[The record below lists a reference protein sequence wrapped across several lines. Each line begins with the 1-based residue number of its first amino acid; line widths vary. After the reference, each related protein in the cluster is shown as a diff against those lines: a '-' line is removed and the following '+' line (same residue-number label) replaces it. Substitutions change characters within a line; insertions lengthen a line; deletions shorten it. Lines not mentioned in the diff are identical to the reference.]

1 METLQKSLHFRV
13 FSYLFRFLA
22 KFPAEKKKARHR
34 WCQRIIPVHTWAE
47 VFRFSHSDFPLVQV
61 YSPIAFTVHTQNST

>member
-22 KFPAEKKKARHR
+22 RFPTEKKRPAIDDAKE
-34 WCQRIIPVHTWAE
+34 QSLLTLE
-47 VFRFSHSDFPLVQV
+47 QKFFGFRTDFPLVQV